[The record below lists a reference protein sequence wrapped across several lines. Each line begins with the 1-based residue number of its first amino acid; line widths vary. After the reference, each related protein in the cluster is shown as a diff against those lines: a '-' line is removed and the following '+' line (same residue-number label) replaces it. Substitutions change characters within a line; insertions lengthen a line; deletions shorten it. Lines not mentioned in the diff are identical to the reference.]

1 LNAVHTHEP
10 RVINVDKNPAY
21 PPAVEPL
28 QKEERIPEG
37 KKTRQVKYLN
47 NIVKKDHRGVKRLV
61 NPGMGFGSFNSA
73 RRTLKG
79 LEAMSMIR
87 KGQTKNVGKD
97 DVRGQISFI
106 KQIFGL
112 AA

>member
-1 LNAVHTHEP
+1 MWTRIQHILLLLSSYRK
-10 RVINVDKNPAY
+10 RV
-21 PPAVEPL
+21 E
-28 QKEERIPEG
+28 Q
-37 KKTRQVKYLN
+37 
-47 NIVKKDHRGVKRLV
+47 DHRGVKRLV

-73 RRTLKG
+73 RRTLKR
-79 LEAMSMIR
+79 LEAMNMIR

-106 KQIFGL
+106 NQIFEL